1 MVIKK
6 LTPCPDCG
14 MQPSVTL
21 RSRGINWGSAQIRC
35 SNGCPT
41 RKAGF
46 SFPPDGERAARGE
59 LEKRWENLVAGESD
73 GDGRKE

>member
-1 MVIKK
+1 MATKK

-41 RKAGF
+41 RKMGF
-46 SFPPDGERAARGE
+46 SFHPGGERAARAE
-59 LEKRWENLVAGESD
+59 LEKRWEQLVV
-73 GDGRKE
+73 KVMKCTK

>member
-1 MVIKK
+1 MDAKK
-6 LTPCPDCG
+6 LTSCPDCG

-41 RKAGF
+41 RKTGF
-46 SFPPDGERAARGE
+46 SFPPGGEIAARAD
-59 LEKRWENLVAGESD
+59 LEKRWEQLVV
-73 GDGRKE
+73 KVMQCTK